1 MYSPEIKDEVLAEYN
16 QKMLER
22 CKLYDPRKG
31 IFWASQNSGDRFVHL
46 VWAFEHN
53 DCHRTARH
61 FSAYEGDLNDPDS
74 MVEWA
79 YDMMLRGLHKRLGD
93 KDFER
98 YLKMPFKKAP
108 EGYVLDPSE
117 DGD

>member
-1 MYSPEIKDEVLAEYN
+1 MSAKVISDEVLAAVN
-16 QKMLER
+16 QKILER

-31 IFWASQNSGDRFVHL
+31 MFWASENSGDRFVHL

-53 DCHRTARH
+53 DCHRTQRY
-61 FSAYEGDLNDPDS
+61 FSNYKGDTTNTNEMADW
-74 MVEWA
+74 V
-79 YDMMLRGLHKRLGD
+79 YDIMLRGLHKRLGD

-98 YLKMPFKKAP
+98 YLAMPFKKAP